1 MNELTVDIF
10 EDPSILSFSRC
21 TKYTHERTMK
31 AAMETTVY
39 LRGRD
44 SFAAVAFPSA
54 ASAAA
59 AAAVVLPAA
68 AAPSAPP
75 IPGKFPARTDC

>member
-1 MNELTVDIF
+1 
-10 EDPSILSFSRC
+10 
-21 TKYTHERTMK
+21 MK

-75 IPGKFPARTDC
+75 TGKFPARTERCNIRQDIIQPEPQAPSVPTKK